1 MLPKEEI
8 LPLFQ
13 ETGALLEG
21 HFKLSSGLHSSQYV
35 QCALI
40 LSFPHYAERLAKF
53 LAAPFQKEK
62 IDLVIGPAL
71 GGIVLSQEVGRVLGA
86 RAMFAERLVCSAEHE
101 PAKKEKIL
109 SLRRGFKL
117 HPGARVL
124 VVEDVIT
131 TGMSVKELIEIV
143 REKGGKLQGIASL
156 IDRSLGKIDFGV
168 RWETLIS
175 LDLQAYPPDR
185 CPLCKEG
192 IPLEKLG
199 SR

>member
-1 MLPKEEI
+1 MLPKEEV
-8 LPLFQ
+8 LSLFR

-21 HFKLSSGLHSSQYV
+21 HFKLSSGLHSPQYV

-40 LSFPHYAERLAKF
+40 LSFPHYAERLAGF
-53 LAAPFQKEK
+53 LAAPFQEEK

-71 GGIVLSQEVGRVLGA
+71 GGIVLSQELGRALRA
-86 RAMFAERLVCSAEHE
+86 RAMFAEREE
-101 PAKKEKIL
+101 GIL

-117 HPGARVL
+117 QPGARVL

-143 REKGGKLQGIASL
+143 KKERGELQGIASL

-175 LDLQAYPPDR
+175 LDLKAYSPKE
-185 CPLCKEG
+185 CHLCKEG

>member
-1 MLPKEEI
+1 MPKEEV
-8 LPLFQ
+8 LSLFR
-13 ETGALLEG
+13 EAGALLEG

-53 LAAPFQKEK
+53 LAAPFQEEK

-71 GGIVLSQEVGRVLGA
+71 GGIVLSQEMGRVLGA
-86 RAMFAERLVCSAEHE
+86 RAMFAERERGV
-101 PAKKEKIL
+101 L

-117 HPGARVL
+117 WPGARVL

-131 TGMSVKELIEIV
+131 TGISVKELIRIV
-143 REKGGKLQGIASL
+143 KEEKGNLQGVASL
-156 IDRSLGKIDFGV
+156 IDRSLGRIDFGV
-168 RWETLIS
+168 RWEALIG
-175 LDLQAYPPDR
+175 LDLQAYPPEK

>member
-1 MLPKEEI
+1 MQKESKQKESR
-8 LPLFQ
+8 LNEKEALSLLQ

-40 LSFPHYAERLAKF
+40 LSFPHYAERLAGF
-53 LAAPFQKEK
+53 LAAPFKEKK

-71 GGIVLSQEVGRVLGA
+71 GGIVLSQEVGRALKA
-86 RAMFAERLVCSAEHE
+86 RAIFAERERG
-101 PAKKEKIL
+101 IL
-109 SLRRGFKL
+109 SLRRGFRIQ
-117 HPGARVL
+117 PGARVL

-131 TGMSVKELIEIV
+131 SGGSVKELIEIV
-143 REKGGKLQGIASL
+143 REERGTLRGIASL
-156 IDRSLGKIDFGV
+156 IDRSLGKIDFGM
-168 RWETLIS
+168 RWESLVS
-175 LDLQAYPPDR
+175 LDLQAYPPDQ
-185 CPLCKEG
+185 CPLCKKG